1 MTSAVIVDAVRT
13 PLAKRKPGGASS
25 EIHPAMQF
33 AERAGLD
40 LWPSADRCGALAPGR
55 RK

>member
-1 MTSAVIVDAVRT
+1 MASAVIVDAVGT

-33 AERAGLD
+33 AERAGRD
-40 LWPSADRCGALAPGR
+40 LWHLLPVMAPLAPGA

>member
-1 MTSAVIVDAVRT
+1 MASAVIVDAVGT

-33 AERAGLD
+33 AERAGRD
-40 LWPSADRCGALAPGR
+40 LWPSSARYGAPAPGA

>member
-1 MTSAVIVDAVRT
+1 MASAVIVDAVRT

-33 AERAGLD
+33 GERAGLD
-40 LWPSADRCGALAPGR
+40 LWPSTTRHRALAPGAR
-55 RK
+55 E